1 MDKDRDD
8 MTKLTPPSLRTLLKK
23 PGRHSDGQGLFFR
36 ILGDAKAYWVY
47 RFRINGRERE
57 MSLGPYPELGLGEAR
72 RKHAELRA
80 QVLNGIDPLAD
91 KQGDKRSAA
100 ASGVPSFGAVAD
112 DYVET
117 HESAWR
123 STKHRQ
129 QWRTTLNQYCQ
140 PIWAKPVDQ
149 IVTADVLA
157 CLKPVWSRALE
168 TGSRLRGR
176 IETVIDAA
184 RALGHVPEDKA
195 NPARWKGHLDKLLPK
210 RNKLAQDN
218 HHKALPYANVA
229 EVVKRLRA
237 SDSMTSLALE
247 FDILTATR
255 TSETLGARWQE
266 FDLEVATWSI
276 PAARMK
282 AGRDHSVP
290 LSNRAVQIVREAR
303 RRAQRSRSPTV
314 SCSSGR
320 GRRSRCRRWRCRS
333 SAPDGGRRHRAWVS
347 RRVPNVGG

>member
-1 MDKDRDD
+1 
-8 MTKLTPPSLRTLLKK
+8 
-23 PGRHSDGQGLFFR
+23 
-36 ILGDAKAYWVY
+36 
-47 RFRINGRERE
+47 

-91 KQGDKRSAA
+91 KQGAKRSAA

-123 STKHRQ
+123 SIKHRQ
-129 QWRTTLNQYCQ
+129 QWRTTLTEYCQ
-140 PIWAKPVDQ
+140 PIWSKPIDR
-149 IVTADVLA
+149 IATADVLA
-157 CLKPVWSRALE
+157 CLKPVWSRAPE

-247 FDILTATR
+247 FVILTATR

-266 FDLEVATWSI
+266 FDLAKATWTI
-276 PAARMK
+276 PA
-282 AGRDHSVP
+282 
-290 LSNRAVQIVREAR
+290 
-303 RRAQRSRSPTV
+303 
-314 SCSSGR
+314 
-320 GRRSRCRRWRCRS
+320 
-333 SAPDGGRRHRAWVS
+333 SADEDRGGRS
-347 RRVPNVGG
+347 TSP